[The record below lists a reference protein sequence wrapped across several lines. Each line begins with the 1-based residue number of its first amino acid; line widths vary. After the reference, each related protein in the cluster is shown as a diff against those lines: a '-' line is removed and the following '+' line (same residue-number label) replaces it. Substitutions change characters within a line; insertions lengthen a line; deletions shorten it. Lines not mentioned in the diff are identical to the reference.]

1 MKAAQIV
8 APRKYAI
15 LDVAEPD
22 MGSQA
27 PGSVLVRTGR
37 TALCGSDMPP
47 FSLEA
52 PASHYPR
59 TPGVSMHE
67 CIGVVAA
74 SRSGAFRE
82 GDSVLAV
89 PRGMAGLAEY
99 FLADD
104 TATVALPHHSHQDH
118 LLMSQP
124 LGTVIWAC
132 RKLGNLLNR
141 DAVVVGQGPM
151 GLLMAHMLSNLGA
164 RNVIVTDVLDYRL
177 AVAPKMGA
185 THTINTAKENVATVV
200 ADITKGRM
208 ADLVIEAVGHECDT
222 INDCLDLVKRGGTI
236 VAFGVP
242 DKKMYNF
249 RFSDFFRKNV
259 HFIGSVGQEIQADVP
274 LAMDMIMQGR
284 IDVAPIIT
292 HHLPFAEA
300 QRGFELSLHKRE
312 RAIKIIFEYD

>member
-22 MGSQA
+22 LASQA
-27 PGSVLVRTGR
+27 PGSLLIRTGR
-37 TALCGSDMPP
+37 TALCGSDMPS
-47 FSLEA
+47 FSLEE

-74 SRSGAFRE
+74 SRSRAFRE
-82 GDSVLAV
+82 GDPVLAV

-104 TATVALPHHSHQDH
+104 SATVALPRYERQDH

-124 LGTVIWAC
+124 LGTVVWAC
-132 RKLGNLLNR
+132 RKLGNLLNH

-164 RNVIVTDVLDYRL
+164 RNVIVTDLLDYRL

-185 THTINTAKENVATVV
+185 THTINSAKEDAAAVV
-200 ADITKGRM
+200 AEITKGRM
-208 ADLVIEAVGHECDT
+208 ADLVIEAVGHGCDT
-222 INDCLDLVKRGGTI
+222 INDCLDLVKRGGTL

-242 DKKMYNF
+242 DNKMYNF

-259 HFIGSVGQEIQADVP
+259 HFIGSVGQEIHADVP
-274 LAMDMIMQGR
+274 LAMEMIMQGR
-284 IDVAPIIT
+284 IEVAPIIT
-292 HHLPFAEA
+292 HRLPFTEA

-312 RAIKIIFEYD
+312 QAIKIIFEYD